1 VLEGRDRTLVL
12 RAFRRP
18 ATAGACAPMPMAAT
32 VDCEGRRLPRV
43 SLQFVEGDNPGLP
56 AGLYRGRV
64 FLEARG
70 GPGGTRRELIG
81 VGLNVDTL

>member
-1 VLEGRDRTLVL
+1 
-12 RAFRRP
+12 
-18 ATAGACAPMPMAAT
+18 M
-32 VDCEGRRLPRV
+32 